1 MKNKAVLFMSLLTA
15 LSLNGCKLIIQ
26 DSLSS
31 VSSSSNY
38 INNSSS
44 IDSSSKN
51 EVNNDYVKI
60 NDVREK
66 AEVGEI
72 VTIRGVVVKHN
83 YTGQS
88 TPYITGFWIADDSG
102 SIYIYGENSAKSV
115 SEGNK
120 VVVKG
125 TKGFYIPNND
135 TGAAI
140 SMNYTGMMQ
149 LTNPEILE
157 NDGKHNE
164 IPSNAITE
172 TTIAEINKI
181 PLSTNISGNIYKVRG
196 SYSRVAQ
203 SDFVNYYLNDFN
215 KVDSIMAYTQSNGK
229 DYKWT
234 DGYDGKN
241 VEMLIIVSLAK
252 PGVNSWRMCPV
263 AFLSDDIK
271 VSDEEEATYA
281 AQRVLSKFSST
292 YDVDTLVEIS
302 KEEEKLSGSEVSITS
317 TSNNVKVTES
327 NNILNVNILTSTL
340 GKFEIT
346 VTVKYKT
353 VTISL
358 NKEIEIVKKS
368 DYDTMKISEV
378 KTKDDGII
386 VTIEAVVAKITYKS
400 SMTKQGLF
408 LVDDSSSIF
417 AYFGTSVASQ
427 LENVEEGNKIVL
439 KAKVDHYIKNADNA
453 SNENYSGDFQL
464 TNGEIL
470 NIDSNIYDIPV
481 SSYSDSTV
489 TTIASTKPEN
499 NITGNI
505 YKVRA
510 IVVKNVSTY
519 ATSYNLKEVNDLV
532 PSGTTAASIPLY
544 SQNSGNDFKWLD
556 EYEGEEVTILVGV
569 QNLNLKASGSFY
581 RCCPIKVL

>member
-1 MKNKAVLFMSLLTA
+1 MKNKKIIM
-15 LSLNGCKLIIQ
+15 LSLFSSIVLGGCKLNIIN
-26 DSLSS
+26 
-31 VSSSSNY
+31 VNNTNSSNISNTITDSET
-38 INNSSS
+38 INNH
-44 IDSSSKN
+44 IDITKIKDLRDEKN
-51 EVNNDYVKI
+51 I
-60 NDVREK
+60 
-66 AEVGEI
+66 GEI
-72 VTIRGVVVKHN
+72 VTIKGVVVKHN
-83 YTGQS
+83 YTDQS
-88 TPYITGFWIADDSG
+88 TPYITGFWIADETG
-102 SIYIYGENSAKSV
+102 SIYIYGEKSAKTV
-115 SEGNK
+115 QEGNL
-120 VVVKG
+120 VTVKG

-149 LTNPEILE
+149 LTNPEILD
-157 NDGKHNE
+157 NDGKQNE
-164 IPSNAITE
+164 IPSSTITE
-172 TTIAEINKI
+172 TTISEINKI
-181 PLSTNISGNIYKVRG
+181 PLSINISGNIYKVKG

-241 VEMLIIVSLAK
+241 VEMLIIISLAK

-263 AFLSDDIK
+263 AFLNDDIK
-271 VSDEEEATYA
+271 VSDEDEATYA

-292 YDVDTLVEIS
+292 YNVDTLVEIS

-317 TSNNVKVTES
+317 TSNNVLVTEN

-353 VTISL
+353 ATISL
-358 NKEIEIVKKS
+358 NKEVEIIKKS
-368 DYDTMKISEV
+368 DFETISISEV
-378 KTKDDGII
+378 KNKEDGTI
-386 VTIEAVVAKITYKS
+386 VTIEAVVAKVTYKS

-439 KAKVDHYIKNADNA
+439 KAKVDHYIKNATNA
-453 SNENYSGDFQL
+453 LNENYSGDFQL
-464 TNGEIL
+464 SNGEIL

-489 TTIASTKPEN
+489 TNIALTKPEN
-499 NITGNI
+499 NITSNI

-532 PSGTTAASIPLY
+532 PSGTTASSIPLY

-556 EYEGEEVTILVGV
+556 EYDGKEVTILVGV
-569 QNLNLKASGSFY
+569 QNLNLKTSGSYY
-581 RCCPIKVL
+581 RFCPIKVL

>member
-1 MKNKAVLFMSLLTA
+1 MKNKKIIM
-15 LSLNGCKLIIQ
+15 LSLFSSIVLGGCKLNIIN
-26 DSLSS
+26 
-31 VSSSSNY
+31 VNNTNSSNISNTITDSET
-38 INNSSS
+38 INNH
-44 IDSSSKN
+44 IDITKIKDLRDEKN
-51 EVNNDYVKI
+51 T
-60 NDVREK
+60 
-66 AEVGEI
+66 GEI
-72 VTIRGVVVKHN
+72 VTIKGVVVKHN
-83 YTGQS
+83 YTDQS
-88 TPYITGFWIADDSG
+88 TPYITGFWIADETG
-102 SIYIYGENSAKSV
+102 SIYIYGGKSAKTV
-115 SEGNK
+115 QEGNL
-120 VVVKG
+120 VTVKG

-149 LTNPEILE
+149 LTNPEILD
-157 NDGKHNE
+157 NDGKKNE
-164 IPSNAITE
+164 IPSSAITE
-172 TTIAEINKI
+172 TTISEINKI
-181 PLSTNISGNIYKVRG
+181 PLSINISGNIYKVKG

-241 VEMLIIVSLAK
+241 VEMLIIISLAK

-263 AFLSDDIK
+263 AFLNDDIK
-271 VSDEEEATYA
+271 VSDEDEATYA

-292 YDVDTLVEIS
+292 YNVDTLVEIP

-317 TSNNVKVTES
+317 TSNNVLVTEN

-353 VTISL
+353 ATISL
-358 NKEIEIVKKS
+358 NKEVEIIKKS
-368 DYDTMKISEV
+368 DFETISILEV
-378 KTKDDGII
+378 KNKEDGTI
-386 VTIEAVVAKITYKS
+386 VTIEAVVAKVTYKS

-417 AYFGTSVASQ
+417 AYFGTSIASQ

-439 KAKVDHYIKNADNA
+439 KAKVDHYIKNATNA
-453 SNENYSGDFQL
+453 LNENYSGDFQL
-464 TNGEIL
+464 SNGEIL
-470 NIDSNIYDIPV
+470 NIDSNVYEIPV
-481 SSYSDSTV
+481 TSYSNSTV
-489 TTIASTKPEN
+489 TTIALTKPEN

-510 IVVKNVSTY
+510 IVVKNVSTN

-569 QNLNLKASGSFY
+569 QNLNLKASGSYY

>member
-1 MKNKAVLFMSLLTA
+1 MKNKKIIM
-15 LSLNGCKLIIQ
+15 LSLFSSIVLGGCKINIIN
-26 DSLSS
+26 
-31 VSSSSNY
+31 VNNTNSSNISNTITDSET
-38 INNSSS
+38 INNQ
-44 IDSSSKN
+44 IDITKIKDLRDEKN
-51 EVNNDYVKI
+51 T
-60 NDVREK
+60 
-66 AEVGEI
+66 GEI
-72 VTIRGVVVKHN
+72 VTIKGVVVKHN
-83 YTGQS
+83 YTDQS
-88 TPYITGFWIADDSG
+88 TPYITGFWIADETG
-102 SIYIYGENSAKSV
+102 SIYIYGEKSAKTV
-115 SEGNK
+115 QEGNL
-120 VVVKG
+120 VTVKG

-149 LTNPEILE
+149 LTNPEILD
-157 NDGKHNE
+157 NDGKKNE
-164 IPSNAITE
+164 IPSSAITE
-172 TTIAEINKI
+172 TTISEINKI
-181 PLSTNISGNIYKVRG
+181 PLSINISGNIYKVKG

-241 VEMLIIVSLAK
+241 VEMLIIISLAK

-263 AFLSDDIK
+263 AFLNDDIK
-271 VSDEEEATYA
+271 VSDEDEATYA

-292 YDVDTLVEIS
+292 YNVDTLVEIP

-317 TSNNVKVTES
+317 TSNNVLVTEN

-353 VTISL
+353 ATISL
-358 NKEIEIVKKS
+358 NKEVEIIKKS
-368 DYDTMKISEV
+368 DFETISISEV
-378 KTKDDGII
+378 KNKEDGTI
-386 VTIEAVVAKITYKS
+386 VTIEAVVAKVTYKS

-417 AYFGTSVASQ
+417 AYFGTSIASQ

-439 KAKVDHYIKNADNA
+439 KAKVDHYIKNATNA
-453 SNENYSGDFQL
+453 LNENYSGDFQL
-464 TNGEIL
+464 SNGEIL
-470 NIDSNIYDIPV
+470 NIDSNVYEIPV
-481 SSYSDSTV
+481 TSYSNSTV
-489 TTIASTKPEN
+489 TTIALTKPEN

-510 IVVKNVSTY
+510 IVVKNVSTN

-569 QNLNLKASGSFY
+569 QNLNLKASGSYY